1 MEKFINRI
9 LDKIFKE
16 KKKEFSKLKVG
27 SVLSVPSDV
36 DRVRAGFE
44 KYDTPK
50 YYFKVIDIN
59 ENGMMYDIYSSKIYI
74 EEEIPAGTKIN
85 TRFKNSWEI
94 EHDLLCKK
102 IIIVDESLLEKLI
115 EKNK

>member
-1 MEKFINRI
+1 MEKFINRM

-16 KKKEFSKLKVG
+16 KRKEFSKLKVG
-27 SVLSVPSDV
+27 SVLMVPSDV
-36 DRVRAGFE
+36 NRVRAGFE

-59 ENGMMYDIYSSKIYI
+59 ENGMMYDIYSCKKDL

-94 EHDLLCKK
+94 EHDLVYKEL
-102 IIIVDESLLEKLI
+102 IIVDKSLLEKLI
-115 EKNK
+115 NENK